1 MEENNSELE
10 SLNALSSINQ
20 LTNQNDYLHFES
32 DISLDE
38 FFNNNYNEIEKSIKE
53 PIFSLSD
60 SKPNS
65 SFFPSGICDSN
76 EKEKESKE
84 IISQKK
90 STIKFLVKKDMNYS
104 QSTFNQLSRKKRNRG
119 KKRAKNFEENENRKI
134 HDIYSTDNILRKI
147 QVHYL
152 NFIILFINILL
163 KNLNYSEEFF
173 KLDYEFKKN
182 IKKEF
187 LESLKKQ
194 TLGEIISNKIS
205 IKYKKYDK
213 NINKTIYE
221 KIKENE
227 ILNNILSENYIKFF
241 KKIYYKSYYN
251 INLKEYGLDKEI
263 ILSKKVKMYKDFLK
277 DNKESGEKYIK
288 YVKECTLKNF
298 LPDSIFLYH

>member
-65 SFFPSGICDSN
+65 SFFPSEICDSN

-84 IISQKK
+84 ISQKK

-288 YVKECTLKNF
+288 YIKECTLKNF

>member
-65 SFFPSGICDSN
+65 SFFPSEICDSN

-84 IISQKK
+84 ISQKK

-182 IKKEF
+182 IF

-288 YVKECTLKNF
+288 YIKECTLKNF